1 MENGRP
7 IGIGGTKSGPALVGR
22 PRQRA
27 SAPRHLKMP
36 VLGIHEA
43 GNAEHP
49 KDGVDGAVVLADE
62 GQLVD
67 SAEHNGRRALINRV
81 VGQKKRQWDAVR
93 CGWIFA
99 VPLARVIEAHDT
111 DAPVL

>member
-1 MENGRP
+1 VENGRP

-67 SAEHNGRRALINRV
+67 SAEHNGRSAFCFIEKSVGICCGALGSSSI
-81 VGQKKRQWDAVR
+81 
-93 CGWIFA
+93 I
-99 VPLARVIEAHDT
+99 T
-111 DAPVL
+111 